1 MSFIPTET
9 LNMSQFSLDTGFD
22 SVAGSPDPTYNP
34 QILDGVELGKFF
46 TRQVHHQ
53 GKYIE
58 GITVDANGITL
69 PQGYIFVLDPYLF
82 YSGGVGARYANY
94 FIWNIDNV
102 DQDVPKW
109 ASNYASDLATLPN
122 SEATTGRGYRGY
134 KIVDTTLGAKV
145 IKLIAKGPSWQAIA
159 PVYFDVSATSSL
171 TIVGNHKS
179 HILIRAIPSADVVG
193 QTVRELVIANDT
205 YNLAGVSQVP
215 DTALNKYLLFNRT
228 TAGTWTY
235 WLPANPQVGD
245 WVGLFVVNNNTTSTC
260 TITSPPTSQTLVSAK
275 YGQLQTSAYMWQ
287 WTGVRWVEIPF
298 SSQGLVKLPRA

>member
-22 SVAGSPDPTYNP
+22 SVAGSPNPTYNP
-34 QILDGVELGKFF
+34 QILDGVELAQFF

-53 GKYIE
+53 GRYID

-94 FIWNIDNV
+94 FIWNIDGV
-102 DQDVPKW
+102 DIDTPKW

-134 KIVDTTLGAKV
+134 KIVDTTSGAKV
-145 IKLIAKGPSWQAIA
+145 VKLIAKGPSWAAIA
-159 PVYFDVSATSSL
+159 PVYFDVSATATL
-171 TIVGNHKS
+171 TIAGNHKS
-179 HILIRAIPSADVVG
+179 HILIRAIPSADIVG
-193 QTVRELVIANDT
+193 QTVRQLVVGTDT
-205 YNLAGVSQVP
+205 YSLAGVSQIP
-215 DTALNKYLLFNRT
+215 DTQLNKYMLFERT

-235 WLPANPQVGD
+235 YTPVNPQVGD
-245 WVGLFVVNNNTTSTC
+245 WIGLLVVNNNTTSTC
-260 TITSPPTSQTLVSAK
+260 TLTCQSPVQTLVSAK
-275 YGQLQTSAYMWQ
+275 YGQLQTSAYMFQ

>member
-34 QILDGVELGKFF
+34 QILDGIELGKFF

-69 PQGYIFVLDPYLF
+69 PQGYIFVLDPYMF
-82 YSGGVGARYANY
+82 YSGGVGARFNNH
-94 FIWNIDNV
+94 FVWNIDGV
-102 DQDVPKW
+102 DIDVPKW
-109 ASNYASDLATLPN
+109 ASHYASDQAVTGGN
-122 SEATTGRGYRGY
+122 GRGYRGY
-134 KIVDTTLGAKV
+134 KIVDTTSGAKV
-145 IKLIAKGPSWQAIA
+145 VKLIAKGTEWLDGA
-159 PVYFDVSATSSL
+159 PYYFDVSATATLS
-171 TIVGNHKS
+171 IVGTHKS
-179 HILIRAIPSADVVG
+179 HILIRAIPSADIVG
-193 QTVRELVIANDT
+193 QTVRELVVGTDT
-205 YNLAGVSQVP
+205 YSLAGISQIP
-215 DTALNKYLLFNRT
+215 DTQLNKYMLFERT

-235 WLPANPQVGD
+235 YTPINPQVGD
-245 WVGLFVVNNNTTSTC
+245 WIGLLVVNNNTTSTC
-260 TITSPPTSQTLVSAK
+260 TLTCQSPVQTLVSAK
-275 YGQLQTSAYMWQ
+275 YGQLQTSAYMFQ